1 MKRFPRSALALLAS
15 LVVVA
20 ACRQASGPDA
30 ARTPSPDAPA
40 PKGQFLLSAEP
51 AGVKGVG
58 ELQKAA
64 KEGESVAAVG
74 RIGGS
79 EKPFVD
85 GAAAFTIV
93 DMELVPCQDGCPTP
107 WDYCCD
113 LDKLPT
119 RKALVKVV
127 DGDGRPVMSDARAL
141 LGIKES
147 ATVVVRAKAK
157 RDEAGNLSLLADGL
171 YVRP

>member
-1 MKRFPRSALALLAS
+1 
-15 LVVVA
+15 
-20 ACRQASGPDA
+20 
-30 ARTPSPDAPA
+30 
-40 PKGQFLLSAEP
+40 
-51 AGVKGVG
+51 
-58 ELQKAA
+58 
-64 KEGESVAAVG
+64 
-74 RIGGS
+74 
-79 EKPFVD
+79 
-85 GAAAFTIV
+85 
-93 DMELVPCQDGCPTP
+93 VPCQDGCPTP